1 MIKTK
6 SIKNF
11 DITTPKKGAF
21 TIDTDDDFPKMH
33 TLTIASGR
41 RGGGKSVAIS
51 NLIKKSKEKE
61 YLQKC
66 WLITP
71 TYNSN
76 KSIWDI
82 AGIEEEDVFEPTVNV
97 LKEICKKI
105 EAEKLEWEEFL
116 DKKKKYKEFLKDNDK
131 SVMQINPYKLM
142 DYYDLGFLDKG
153 EPPVWKYK
161 TECPPRLGV
170 CLDDVLG
177 TDLLAKRSAGLL
189 NFCIKHRHHSCLGV
203 SVYILTQSYCAQ
215 GGINRAIRE
224 NCTALML
231 FKLNDEN
238 QRKKIKEEADLEC
251 SDEDFEKMCE
261 YAHSKP
267 HNFLFMDFAPKDN
280 KKRFRSGFSEY
291 LMPESQK

>member
-1 MIKTK
+1 MITTK
-6 SIKNF
+6 NIKNF
-11 DITTPKKGAF
+11 DITPPKKGAF

-33 TLTIASGR
+33 TLTIASGK
-41 RGGGKSVAIS
+41 RGGGKSVAIA
-51 NLIKKSKEKE
+51 NLLKKAKDKG
-61 YLQKC
+61 YLQKV

-76 KSIWDI
+76 KQIWNI
-82 AGIEEEDVFEPTVNV
+82 ANILEEDVHEPTVNV
-97 LKEICKKI
+97 LKDICKKI
-105 EAEKLEWEEFL
+105 EAEKQEWDEFL
-116 DKKKKYKEFLKDNDK
+116 EKKKKYKEFLKDNDK

-153 EPPVWKYK
+153 EPPKWKYDQ
-161 TECPPRLGV
+161 EVPPRLGV

-189 NFCIKHRHHSCLGV
+189 NFCIKHRHHSCIGI
-203 SVYILTQSYCAQ
+203 SVYILTQSYCSQ

-224 NCTALML
+224 NNTALML
-231 FKLNDEN
+231 FKLNDDN

-251 SDEDFEKMCE
+251 TNEEFEKMCE

-267 HNFLFMDFAPKDN
+267 YNFLFMDFAPKDD
-280 KKRFRSGFSEY
+280 KKRFRSGFDEY
-291 LMPESQK
+291 LIPDTLK